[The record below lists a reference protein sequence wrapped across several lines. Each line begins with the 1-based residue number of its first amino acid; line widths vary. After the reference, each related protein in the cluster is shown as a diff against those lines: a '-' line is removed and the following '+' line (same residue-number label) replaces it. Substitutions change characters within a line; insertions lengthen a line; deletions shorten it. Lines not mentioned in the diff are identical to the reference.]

1 MLRFSQPFR
10 IHTDRAFKKIVHF
23 ILCCKIPFMGVG
35 STGVAAQELGRRF
48 AGCEIDKIYFEAA
61 KNRIEGR

>member
-1 MLRFSQPFR
+1 MKLLKHIIEIASNLN
-10 IHTDRAFKKIVHF
+10 DIVF
-23 ILCCKIPFMGVG
+23 DPFMGVG